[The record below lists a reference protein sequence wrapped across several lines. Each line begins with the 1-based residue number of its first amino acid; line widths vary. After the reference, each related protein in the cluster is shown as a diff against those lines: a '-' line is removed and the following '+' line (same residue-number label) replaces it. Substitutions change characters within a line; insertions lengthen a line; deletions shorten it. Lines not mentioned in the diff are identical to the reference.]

1 MRSRLIALV
10 LLAGALVW
18 AALVR
23 PNGARAAV
31 GLISFDVE
39 EVEEGIRVTWE
50 TGSEVNNLG
59 FNLYRSVTPGSQG
72 ALLDFFP
79 AAGGV
84 GGAQY
89 EYLDTDMLPDT
100 TYYYTLEALDVNGTG
115 QYFGPREITF
125 QPAANA
131 TATATAS
138 PTPTSTPTATPAS
151 APPPIIPE
159 PATIMTVGL
168 GLSSITYYAY
178 RRSRR
183 S

>member
-1 MRSRLIALV
+1 MSDWRRWLVALSCVLALIAWP
-10 LLAGALVW
+10 GS
-18 AALVR
+18 
-23 PNGARAAV
+23 ARAAV

-72 ALLDFFP
+72 ARLDFFP

-100 TYYYTLEALDVNGTG
+100 TYYYTLEALDVNGTDEG
-115 QYFGPREITF
+115 RRRPRMTHESTNLPIR
-125 QPAANA
+125 Q
-131 TATATAS
+131 AS
-138 PTPTSTPTATPAS
+138 
-151 APPPIIPE
+151 
-159 PATIMTVGL
+159 
-168 GLSSITYYAY
+168 
-178 RRSRR
+178 
-183 S
+183 